1 MKILL
6 TLLILLSTSMPASAA
21 NDLEGTVTIT
31 PTLAKKVSPT
41 DTLFIFAQATK
52 GPKMP
57 LAIMRLQA
65 KNLPASF
72 SLNDAMAM
80 APAFK
85 LSNFKKVNL
94 VARVSK
100 SGKAVPARG
109 DLQGIVKEVKV
120 GSSKKIHILI
130 NEVIK

>member
-1 MKILL
+1 MRILM
-6 TLLILLSTSMPASAA
+6 TLLIILSTSMPVLAA
-21 NDLEGTVTIT
+21 KDLKGTVTIT
-31 PTLAKKVSPT
+31 HALAKKVSPT
-41 DTLFIFAQATK
+41 DTLFIFAQAAQ

-72 SLNDAMAM
+72 SLNDSMAM

-85 LSNFKKVNL
+85 LSNFKEVNL

-100 SGKAVPARG
+100 SGKAIPAKG
-109 DLQGIVKEVKV
+109 DLQGMVKGVKV
-120 GSSKKIHILI
+120 GSSKKIDFAI